1 LVKGETGCVAIV
13 LLDELFLSDKMVKK
27 YSFWAI
33 FFAASGKAPGY
44 FFVHKNNFFPVDTER
59 KKRKMLNYGVKM
71 LLQHH
76 DT

>member
-1 LVKGETGCVAIV
+1 
-13 LLDELFLSDKMVKK
+13 MVKK